1 MLSVLRRVAEARR
14 EQRARDLADV
24 RVNYTITPLRRLID
38 ISQDRLRDAFRLVF
52 GCLFSLVA
60 HVSAAVLIVMVPYS
74 IATHDTDEPAI
85 EIAAVEPTELEEPEP
100 NFDLAPPSETPHE
113 NVLASLRSSEAPVF
127 NAKTPLE
134 KLFVPTSVEAFEKVP
149 EPLQQPLEGVKVT
162 QSVPRPGRA
171 GEEIVH
177 VEGAVDRITH
187 EIARNLE
194 EKNVIVVWLMDASI
208 SLIPERK
215 AVAENLER
223 VFSEINKLGVVKSDE
238 LVHAVVAWGQEPK
251 PLLEPTSD
259 TKKVVEAIRGVATDE
274 SGIENVFTA
283 VQFAI
288 DRYKSRITQQRRKM
302 MIVVWTDESGDDY
315 RLIDPVVGN
324 CQRLAIPVYTVGP
337 SSMFGKEIGT
347 RPYVHPENGQ
357 TYFLPM
363 NRGPETIH
371 QEQIEMPFWFAGS
384 QYDNLHSGL
393 GPFALTRLAYETGGA
408 YFIKDDPKDI
418 SPFKVQTM
426 IRYAPEYDS
435 VANYVQR
442 VKASPLRRAIM
453 QAVEITRQ
461 RKLRGTP
468 RLEFA
473 PTGNT
478 FQQELQE
485 AQQTSAINLGILEQ
499 ALQPF
504 GRGFEK
510 EYELE
515 KSARWRAWYDYNYG
529 RLLAMNVRNYEYNWA
544 CAVMKGKG
552 REFVDTKSNR
562 WKFVPDPKTNYGS
575 ATQKQAG
582 DAVRLLTRCI
592 DENPGTPWA
601 VLAQRELQYPLG
613 FRVEEAYVA
622 PPPVPKAVP
631 AKLPKVPPKAVPPSK
646 EKVVEQPKMLP
657 KAAPV
662 KLPKL

>member
-14 EQRARDLADV
+14 EQRARELADV
-24 RVNYTITPLRRLID
+24 PVEYTISPLRRVIE
-38 ISQDRLRDAFRLVF
+38 ISHWHVQAAFRTIF
-52 GCLFSLVA
+52 GCLCSLVA
-60 HVSAAVLIVMVPYS
+60 HVSAAVLIVLIPYS
-74 IATHDTDEPAI
+74 LITEDEPVV
-85 EIAAVEPTELEEPEP
+85 EMAVVESPKLEEPEP
-100 NFDLAPPSETPHE
+100 NFDLAPPSETQRE
-113 NVLASLRSSEAPVF
+113 NVLASISSSEAPVY
-127 NAKTPLE
+127 NPKTPLE
-134 KLFVPTSVEAFEKVP
+134 KLIVPTSVEAFEKVP
-149 EPLQQPLEGVKVT
+149 EPLAQPLEGVKVT

-171 GEEIVH
+171 GEEILH

-223 VFSEINKLGVVKSDE
+223 VFSEINKLGVVKNDE
-238 LVHAVVAWGQEPK
+238 LVNAVVAWGQEPK
-251 PLLEPTSD
+251 PLVDPTTD
-259 TKKVVEAIRGVATDE
+259 TKKVIEAIRSIETDE
-274 SGIENVFTA
+274 SGVENVFTA

-288 DRYKSRITQQRRKM
+288 ERYKSRVTQQRRKM
-302 MIVVWTDESGDDY
+302 MIIVWTDESGDDY

-347 RPYVHPENGQ
+347 RPYVSPENGQ

-371 QEQIEMPFWFAGS
+371 QEQIEVPFWFAGS
-384 QYDNLHSGL
+384 QYENLHSGL

-408 YFIKDDPKDI
+408 YFIKDDPKDV

-435 VANYVQR
+435 VANYIQR

-504 GRGFEK
+504 GRGLEK
-510 EYELE
+510 EYDLE
-515 KSARWRAWYDYNYG
+515 KSSRWRAWYDYNYG

-562 WKFVPDPKTNYGS
+562 WKFVPDPKTNFGS

-582 DAVRLLTRCI
+582 DAVRLLTRCV
-592 DENPGTPWA
+592 EQNPGTPWA
-601 VLAQRELQYPLG
+601 LLAQRELQYPLG

-622 PPPVPKAVP
+622 PPPVPKAAP
-631 AKLPKVPPKAVPPSK
+631 AKPAKVVPPSK
-646 EKVVEQPKMLP
+646 QKVVEQPKMLP
-657 KAAPV
+657 KAAPP